1 MIICNSVNI
10 SAKTGMHFS
19 FTCDE
24 VLWVGLDIALI
35 LVTAAK
41 LLGDSGSAC
50 WKENISNLVLR
61 SPVTKEQLEKKGIP
75 PVVY

>member
-1 MIICNSVNI
+1 MTVCNSVNI
-10 SAKTGMHFS
+10 SAKAVMHFS

-41 LLGDSGSAC
+41 LPGDSGSAC
-50 WKENISNLVLR
+50 WKENVSNLPLR
-61 SPVTKEQLEKKGIP
+61 SPVTKEQQ
-75 PVVY
+75 